1 MEEQNSKQIDE
12 ADLDLEPFLKEVL
25 GNKNFM
31 LSAVNAMQKLT
42 SSGAISAL
50 NRLLDEYTPG
60 DFEAVLSILSSKELM
75 LLIKKTIG
83 TLSGLTYALSRESTS
98 DTVQSVLYNL
108 DDITES
114 MVDGA
119 KNPKPMSMLKLL
131 AMMKDDEVA
140 SGLTAMM
147 EAMKALGRSLKKV
160 KLD

>member
-25 GNKNFM
+25 GNKSFM

-119 KNPKPMSMLKLL
+119 NNPKPMSMLKLL

-160 KLD
+160 KID